1 MRARMAAATPACNCA
16 IASRAAQPGWLEL
29 AQAVLRAHI
38 EFSSP
43 LSYSDSRALLAQPGE
58 WRHTLTGNQV
68 DFRRDANTSP
78 NMSLMTSRIL
88 SRFYLAFRPRLIED
102 LKAYSRARFFRDV
115 VAGLTVGVVS
125 LPLSMA
131 LAIASGAKPE
141 AGIFTAII
149 AGFLISALG
158 GSRVQIG
165 GPAGAFIVII
175 YGIIERY
182 GLANLLISTILAG
195 ALLFLMGMLRMGSLI
210 RFIPV
215 PIVIGFTNG
224 IAVLIALSQMKDF
237 FGLKVAKMPADFFA
251 QIKLLAIHAHSFD
264 ITTFVLALTSLVL
277 IVMWPK
283 LFSVKI
289 AGVIHAELDARIRS
303 QVWKKKTH
311 SAMLI
316 LSALPGPV
324 LVLIFGTV
332 AVSLLQLPV
341 ETIGSKFG
349 GIPQGLPQWSL
360 PVFSWNLV
368 KQLFAPTLTI
378 ALLGAIES
386 LLCARVADN
395 LTDDRHDPNQELMA
409 QGIANFVTPFFG
421 GLPATGT
428 IARTVTNIRSGAT
441 SPVAGMVHALTILV
455 TVLIAAPLA
464 KNVPLAS
471 LAAILMVVAYN
482 MGEWREFVRLRQFSM
497 NYRAIMLGTFFLTV
511 IIDLTVAV
519 EVGLML
525 ACIFFIYRISSLTT
539 VEPIPPTRLGATLP
553 PGITAYSIFGSLF
566 FGSVDKLE
574 PLIGS
579 ETTHGRVMVLELSH
593 LINIDTTGLDV
604 LEALRKSLHR
614 QGGQL
619 ILCGLSRQPLSIVK
633 RSGFYDQV
641 GAQNCLDSLAL
652 ALARARQLSGHADCT
667 S

>member
-1 MRARMAAATPACNCA
+1 M
-16 IASRAAQPGWLEL
+16 
-29 AQAVLRAHI
+29 
-38 EFSSP
+38 SP
-43 LSYSDSRALLAQPGE
+43 FQ
-58 WRHTLTGNQV
+58 
-68 DFRRDANTSP
+68 F
-78 NMSLMTSRIL
+78 
-88 SRFYLAFRPRLIED
+88 AFRPRLIED
-102 LKAYSRARFFRDV
+102 LRSYSRARFLRDT
-115 VAGLTVGVVS
+115 VAGLTVGVVA

-131 LAIASGAKPE
+131 LAIASGVKPE

-182 GLANLLISTILAG
+182 GLANLLISTIFAG
-195 ALLFLMGMLRMGSLI
+195 VLLFLMGLLRMGSLI

-237 FGLKVAKMPADFFA
+237 LGLKIAKMPADFFA
-251 QIKLLAIHAHSFD
+251 QIKLLGLHAHSFD
-264 ITTFVLALTSLVL
+264 ITTLILALASLIL
-277 IVMWPK
+277 MLMWPK
-283 LFSVKI
+283 LFAVKI

-303 QVWKKKTH
+303 QIWKKNTH
-311 SAMLI
+311 GAILI

-324 LVLIFGTV
+324 LVLILGTTV
-332 AVSLLQLPV
+332 VSLLDLPV

-349 GIPQGLPQWSL
+349 GIPQGLPQLSL
-360 PVFSWNLV
+360 PVFSWSLV

-378 ALLGAIES
+378 AMLGAIES

-409 QGIANFVTPFFG
+409 QGIANVVTPFFG

-441 SPVAGMVHALTILV
+441 SPVAGIVCSLTILV
-455 TVLIAAPLA
+455 TILIAAPLA

-471 LAAILMVVAYN
+471 LAAILLIVAYN

-497 NYRAIMLGTFFLTV
+497 NYRAIMLGTFLLTV
-511 IIDLTVAV
+511 VIDLTVAI

-525 ACIFFIYRISSLTT
+525 ACVFFIYRISSLTT
-539 VEPIPPTRLGATLP
+539 VEPIPSARLGAALP
-553 PGITAYSIFGSLF
+553 PGVIAYSIFGSLF
-566 FGSVDKLE
+566 FGAVDKLE
-574 PLIGS
+574 RLIDPK
-579 ETTHGRVMVLELSH
+579 TVHCKVMILELNQ

-604 LEALRKSLHR
+604 LEALRKLLHK

-619 ILCGLSRQPLSIVK
+619 ILCGLSRQPLSIIR
-633 RSGFYDQV
+633 RSGFYDAV
-641 GAQNCLDSLAL
+641 GAENCVESLAL
-652 ALARARQLSGHADCT
+652 AIERARAISQRSVRT